1 MRNFLSV
8 EQFNNQEIMHLLK
21 RARAF
26 KAGTD
31 SFKSDATVVNMF
43 F

>member
-8 EQFNNQEIMHLLK
+8 EQFNNQEIMHLLE